1 MPNQLL
7 TDTNND
13 LDEKYL
19 YLLNKV
25 DFTPIF
31 IMGEHRSGTTLLYKT
46 LVETECF
53 NFVKAYH
60 IIKYKKILSNH
71 VNDIE
76 NQAYQEL
83 DDQLKSLG
91 INDRVIDK
99 LKVTPDFPEEY
110 GFILRNL
117 VGDDSKLT
125 DENLS
130 IFKELCQKVQLTSK
144 QNRPLLLKNP
154 WDFSQFLYIKKSLPN
169 AKIIF
174 IHRHP
179 IHVINSKLKAV
190 RSFFSNWNSYLAL
203 ISQRYKKIF
212 KNPIKLFFYRMLYS
226 SYFDLGLHRTIKD
239 YLTSTSYFLENIGKL
254 PQTDYISIKY
264 EDLCD
269 RPEETILKV
278 LEFLELEARKNLD
291 YQNLIETRPTN
302 LLPEVEKNYDLIC
315 QKLKPYLKYHNYKP

>member
-110 GFILRNL
+110 GFILNNL

-190 RSFFSNWNSYLAL
+190 RSFLSNWNSYLAL
-203 ISQRYKKIF
+203 ISRRYTKIF

-291 YQNLIETRPTN
+291 YQNLIETRSTN

>member
-154 WDFSQFLYIKKSLPN
+154 WDFSQFLYVKKSLPN

-226 SYFDLGLHRTIKD
+226 SYSVFGIHLGQNRDGKQGRLGILLS
-239 YLTSTSYFLENIGKL
+239 LTVVKSAVF
-254 PQTDYISIKY
+254 
-264 EDLCD
+264 
-269 RPEETILKV
+269 
-278 LEFLELEARKNLD
+278 
-291 YQNLIETRPTN
+291 
-302 LLPEVEKNYDLIC
+302 
-315 QKLKPYLKYHNYKP
+315 

>member
-190 RSFFSNWNSYLAL
+190 RSFLSNWNSYLAL
-203 ISQRYKKIF
+203 ISRRYTKIF

-226 SYFDLGLHRTIKD
+226 SYFDLGLHRAIKD

-291 YQNLIETRPTN
+291 YQNLIETRSTN
-302 LLPEVEKNYDLIC
+302 LLPEIEKNYDLIC
-315 QKLKPYLKYHNYKP
+315 QKLKPYLKYHNYEP

>member
-190 RSFFSNWNSYLAL
+190 RSFLSNWNSYLAL
-203 ISQRYKKIF
+203 ISRRYTKIF

-291 YQNLIETRPTN
+291 YQNLIETRSTN
-302 LLPEVEKNYDLIC
+302 LLPEIEKNYDLIC

>member
-31 IMGEHRSGTTLLYKT
+31 IMGEHRSGTTLLYKI

-110 GFILRNL
+110 
-117 VGDDSKLT
+117 
-125 DENLS
+125 
-130 IFKELCQKVQLTSK
+130 
-144 QNRPLLLKNP
+144 
-154 WDFSQFLYIKKSLPN
+154 
-169 AKIIF
+169 
-174 IHRHP
+174 
-179 IHVINSKLKAV
+179 
-190 RSFFSNWNSYLAL
+190 
-203 ISQRYKKIF
+203 
-212 KNPIKLFFYRMLYS
+212 
-226 SYFDLGLHRTIKD
+226 
-239 YLTSTSYFLENIGKL
+239 
-254 PQTDYISIKY
+254 
-264 EDLCD
+264 
-269 RPEETILKV
+269 
-278 LEFLELEARKNLD
+278 
-291 YQNLIETRPTN
+291 
-302 LLPEVEKNYDLIC
+302 
-315 QKLKPYLKYHNYKP
+315 

>member
-154 WDFSQFLYIKKSLPN
+154 WDFSQFLYVKKSLPN

-291 YQNLIETRPTN
+291 YQNLIETRSTN

-315 QKLKPYLKYHNYKP
+315 QKLKPYLKYHNYEP

>member
-154 WDFSQFLYIKKSLPN
+154 WDFSQFLYVKKSLPN

-291 YQNLIETRPTN
+291 YQNLIETRSTN
-302 LLPEVEKNYDLIC
+302 LLPEIEKNYDLIC
-315 QKLKPYLKYHNYKP
+315 QKLKPYLKYHNYEP

>member
-190 RSFFSNWNSYLAL
+190 RSFLSNWNSYLAL
-203 ISQRYKKIF
+203 ISRRYTKIF

-291 YQNLIETRPTN
+291 YQNLIETRSTN
-302 LLPEVEKNYDLIC
+302 LLPEIEKNYDLIC
-315 QKLKPYLKYHNYKP
+315 QKLKPYLKYHNYEP

>member
-154 WDFSQFLYIKKSLPN
+154 WDFSQFLYVKKSLPN

-291 YQNLIETRPTN
+291 YQNLIETRSTN

>member
-154 WDFSQFLYIKKSLPN
+154 WDFSQFLYVKKSLPN

-179 IHVINSKLKAV
+179 IHVMNSKLKAV

-291 YQNLIETRPTN
+291 YQNLIETRSTN
-302 LLPEVEKNYDLIC
+302 LLPEIEKNYDLIC
-315 QKLKPYLKYHNYKP
+315 QKLKPYLKYHNYEP